1 MLITSYNQ
9 PAFGDTL
16 LAITGQDTAT
26 QTIQR
31 RGDIVAIL
39 NDKGNVIGYNFF
51 NVTQWLGQLT
61 GQGRLVL
68 TATQIAE
75 LNQAIQTAG
84 LPGKLAVDETPKFVI
99 GKIVDFKDHPD
110 ADHLH
115 VTQVDIGNEQVQIV
129 CGAPNAALGQ
139 TVVVTLPG
147 AMMPDGKII
156 WPGSLR
162 GVDSYGMISSARELG
177 IPGAPQRRGI
187 LVMPDSLPAGT
198 PVDAKKAEA
207 VVAVQAS

>member
-1 MLITSYNQ
+1 MLITNDNQ

-68 TATQIAE
+68 SHK
-75 LNQAIQTAG
+75 
-84 LPGKLAVDETPKFVI
+84 LP
-99 GKIVDFKDHPD
+99 
-110 ADHLH
+110 
-115 VTQVDIGNEQVQIV
+115 
-129 CGAPNAALGQ
+129 
-139 TVVVTLPG
+139 
-147 AMMPDGKII
+147 
-156 WPGSLR
+156 SLIR
-162 GVDSYGMISSARELG
+162 LF
-177 IPGAPQRRGI
+177 RRQGCR
-187 LVMPDSLPAGT
+187 VN
-198 PVDAKKAEA
+198 
-207 VVAVQAS
+207 

>member
-16 LAITGQDTAT
+16 IAITGPDTET
-26 QTIQR
+26 QTSQR
-31 RGDIVAIL
+31 SGDIVAIL
-39 NDKGNVIGYNFF
+39 DDQNHVIGYNFF
-51 NVTQWLGQLT
+51 NVSQWLGAVDGHGQIQLT
-61 GQGRLVL
+61 
-68 TATQIAE
+68 AE
-75 LNQAIQTAG
+75 QVAQLNVAIQQAA
-84 LPGKLAVDETPKFVI
+84 LPGQLEVDEKPKFVI

-110 ADHLH
+110 SDHLH
-115 VTQVDIGNEQVQIV
+115 VTQVDIGDEQVQIV

-139 TVVVTLPG
+139 TVVVALPG

-162 GVDSYGMISSARELG
+162 GVASYGMISSARELA

-187 LVMPDSLPAGT
+187 LVMPDSLAAGS
-198 PVDAKKAEA
+198 PFDAKEAA
-207 VVAVQAS
+207 VVVTAQA

>member
-75 LNQAIQTAG
+75 
-84 LPGKLAVDETPKFVI
+84 
-99 GKIVDFKDHPD
+99 PD
-110 ADHLH
+110 
-115 VTQVDIGNEQVQIV
+115 
-129 CGAPNAALGQ
+129 
-139 TVVVTLPG
+139 
-147 AMMPDGKII
+147 
-156 WPGSLR
+156 
-162 GVDSYGMISSARELG
+162 
-177 IPGAPQRRGI
+177 
-187 LVMPDSLPAGT
+187 
-198 PVDAKKAEA
+198 
-207 VVAVQAS
+207 